1 MEDLYTNFTIS
12 ILRLNKLIQRIKTNE
27 ISKLGLKPIHVSCGY
42 YLNKNPQGLTAK
54 ELCELS
60 LEDKAA
66 ISRAL
71 KTLQE
76 KGYVKYA
83 SYGRNEIVQLTHE
96 GKKLTDHICK
106 RVSKAVSTCSVSL
119 TADER
124 KFLYKAL
131 SDIADS
137 IESYY
142 NNSIKSEG
150 KTNE

>member
-1 MEDLYTNFTIS
+1 MEDLYTDFTIS
-12 ILRLNKLIQRIKTNE
+12 ILRLNKLVQRIKTNE
-27 ISKLGLKPIHVSCGY
+27 ISKFGLKPIHVSCGY

-71 KTLQE
+71 RTLQE

-83 SYGRNEIVQLTHE
+83 PYGRNELIQLTDE
-96 GKKLTDHICK
+96 GKKLADHICK
-106 RVSKAVSTCSVSL
+106 RVSKAVSTCSISL

-131 SDIADS
+131 SNIADS
-137 IESYY
+137 LKSYY
-142 NNSIKSEG
+142 KRGG